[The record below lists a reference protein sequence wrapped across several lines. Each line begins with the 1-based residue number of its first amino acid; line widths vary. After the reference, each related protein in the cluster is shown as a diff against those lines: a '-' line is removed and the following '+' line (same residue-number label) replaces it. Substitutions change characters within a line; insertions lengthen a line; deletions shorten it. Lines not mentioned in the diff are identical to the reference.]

1 MNTGAISSRY
11 AKALLMLATGNGRG
25 EQVYAQVKAL
35 VEDPDSAAQMEL
47 CQELQDFVALLSR
60 QGRTSYIKLIFR
72 SFLSQYEEA
81 NGIHTIRLVTAS
93 DSPAVREKLI
103 SFLKSKI
110 DGDLRFE
117 CETDPALIGGFIVET
132 GDRRLD
138 ASVSGQLRDIRRE
151 LIEKNKRI
159 V

>member
-25 EQVYAQVKAL
+25 EEVYAQVKAL
-35 VEDPDSAAQMEL
+35 VEDPDSAATQEL
-47 CQELQDFVALLSR
+47 CPELQDFVALLAR
-60 QGRTSYIKLIFR
+60 HGRAPYIKLIFR
-72 SFLSQYEEA
+72 SFMRQYEEA
-81 NGIHTIRLVTAS
+81 NGIHTVRLVTAS
-93 DSPAVREKLI
+93 DSPELREKLMG
-103 SFLKSKI
+103 FLRSKI

-117 CETDPALIGGFIVET
+117 CETDPGLIGGFIVET
-132 GDRRLD
+132 GDRRMD